1 MPDNK
6 GIPPEEEAGETTP
19 MPPRGIVPMTVR
31 CPREAGADAL
41 LIATWRAEQFGTR
54 LEPHLAHARA
64 LLEEASEGLASAE
77 IGISA
82 HDLETLERLGCAG
95 DVEAGL
101 LAAWLAVGVETVTRR
116 ASTRSSWDHKL
127 VDRRLKIEAA

>member
-1 MPDNK
+1 
-6 GIPPEEEAGETTP
+6 
-19 MPPRGIVPMTVR
+19 MTVR

-41 LIATWRAEQFGTR
+41 LIAAWRAEQFGIR
-54 LEPHLAHARA
+54 LEPHLVQAREMLA
-64 LLEEASEGLASAE
+64 ETPEGFSAAE

-82 HDLETLERLGCAG
+82 HDLVTLERLGCAG

-101 LAAWLAVGVETVTRR
+101 LAAWLAVGVETVERR

-127 VDRRLKIEAA
+127 IAHRLKPEAA